1 MRSLLAAFFIGI
13 VADICAILTFAVSVQ
28 QVKSDILLEVV
39 SGLAVVAVSVTVVLI
54 AYSNNKFRATSR
66 LRAE

>member
-1 MRSLLAAFFIGI
+1 MRSLLAAFFFGI
-13 VADICAILTFAVSVQ
+13 VGNICAILTFAVSVQ
-28 QVKSDILLEVV
+28 QVKSDMLLEVV